1 MPSHYGSS
9 AKQSKSSS
17 KKKKYRPLTESQ
29 KKQLEKH
36 SKHHSKKHMEM
47 MKRDM
52 RYGACFSCAHKKAM
66 KKVGK

>member
-1 MPSHYGSS
+1 MVYGSS
-9 AKQSKSSS
+9 MKSSS
-17 KKKKYRPLTESQ
+17 KTKKYRPLTASQ

-36 SKHHSKKHMEM
+36 SKHHTKKHMEM

-52 RYGACFSCAHKKAM
+52 RYGACFACAHKKAM